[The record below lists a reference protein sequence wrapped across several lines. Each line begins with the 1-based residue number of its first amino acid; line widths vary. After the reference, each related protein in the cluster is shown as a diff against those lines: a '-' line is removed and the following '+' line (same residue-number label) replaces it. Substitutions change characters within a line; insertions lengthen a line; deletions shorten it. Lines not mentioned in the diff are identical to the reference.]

1 MRSSKA
7 ATARPTP
14 SHRTRSRASPMTGL
28 QRSGRLSRSSQRG
41 PLTTA
46 ALTQGAG
53 FVGVN
58 GIFRL
63 RADGLNERGLAIAQI
78 RDGQAT
84 IIDSA
89 PRSFAGPGL

>member
-1 MRSSKA
+1 MNIGA
-7 ATARPTP
+7 ARVAAYQAV
-14 SHRTRSRASPMTGL
+14 SAAVGA
-28 QRSGRLSRSSQRG
+28 LSRSSLTG
-41 PLTTA
+41 PIAKT

-63 RADGLNERGLAIAQI
+63 RGDGHNERGLAIAQI
-78 RDGQAT
+78 RGGQAT